1 MNKQI
6 VDKWTYGGV
15 VFSLYSL
22 AGSRSSR
29 EFVLECTHYDSRSF
43 PAQDIS
49 KAKIYAQSLI
59 QNDILPKM
67 TKEGIITTVALNRVV
82 EK

>member
-6 VDKWTYGGV
+6 VQKWTYGDV

-22 AGSRSSR
+22 PRSLEDR
-29 EFVLECTHYDSRSF
+29 EFVLECTHYDSCVFSL
-43 PAQDIS
+43 PDMS

-67 TKEGIITTVALNRVV
+67 TKEGIITTEVLNRVV
-82 EK
+82 GK